1 MVTVRSLLDHGGQL
15 ADPEF
20 VAWLASQTQDVLK
33 VKDMVWDRFFAGL
46 AQGGPEGMFASLRSL
61 MDETG
66 AAEGFPQMIREQ
78 ARRTAIAKVAG
89 TNRVQPRRLPRRRR
103 RAN

>member
-1 MVTVRSLLDHGGQL
+1 
-15 ADPEF
+15 
-20 VAWLASQTQDVLK
+20 
-33 VKDMVWDRFFAGL
+33 MVWDRFFAGL

-103 RAN
+103 RAH